1 MNSASI
7 RRSLVFYFSSEIFL
21 SLGVGFVTYAQPF
34 FYRQGGLSD
43 STIGLLFAVN
53 ALAGGVAALLFGSA
67 ADRVGASRVFKFSTL
82 TIALSYLLLSVTHS
96 LGAWVTASG
105 LSGLAGAMLMSTEN
119 VVLSSLTKGREMASV
134 LSKFVALYT
143 FIIGIGV
150 VTSGILSS
158 SIGYSATI
166 RIGAL
171 IALVSPVIRI
181 FVTAPDAKSER
192 LIRIPS
198 GRIWAMSLFAMLF
211 GLSLSFFNP
220 FATLVLHGTFG
231 LSDSSTALISSISLF
246 MMSFGSF
253 LVSALVRRFRQQRT
267 LFFTFVAS
275 AVMTLVMILPGNAG
289 GFTAFY
295 LGRTVLTSVP
305 GSIVDAM
312 FLQLTHETEYVQMF
326 GVRVFGTNVGNA
338 AGSYSG
344 GLFLSHSGVAWM
356 LGLSAL
362 GLVLTY
368 IYLLW
373 LIKRLHSVRVNVRMD
388 GEETGLEG

>member
-1 MNSASI
+1 MNPRSI
-7 RRSLVFYFSSEIFL
+7 RRSLVFYFSSEVFL
-21 SLGVGFVTYAQPF
+21 SLGIGFIIYVQPF

-53 ALAGGVAALLFGSA
+53 ALAGGLAALLFGSA
-67 ADRVGASRVFKFSTL
+67 ADRIGASRVFKVSTL
-82 TIALSYLLLSVTHS
+82 AIALSYLLLSATHS
-96 LGAWVTASG
+96 LTAWATASA

-119 VVLSSLTKGREMASV
+119 VVLSSLTKGHEMASV

-158 SIGYSATI
+158 SIGYPATL

-171 IALVSPVIRI
+171 IALVAPLIRI
-181 FVTAPDAKSER
+181 FVKAPDAKSER

-198 GRIWAMSLFAMLF
+198 KRIWAMSLFAMLF
-211 GLSLSFFNP
+211 GLSLSLFNP
-220 FATLVLHGTFG
+220 FATLVLHGTFR
-231 LSDSSTALISSISLF
+231 LSDSSTALISSISIF
-246 MMSFGSF
+246 MMSFGSL
-253 LVSALVRRFRQQRT
+253 LVSALVRRFRRERT
-267 LFFTFVAS
+267 LFYTFMAS
-275 AVMTLVMILPGNAG
+275 IGMTLLMILPGSGA

-338 AGSYSG
+338 AGSYGG
-344 GLFLSHSGVAWM
+344 GLFLSHSAIAWM

-362 GLVLTY
+362 GLIVTY
-368 IYLLW
+368 LYLLW
-373 LIKRLHSVRVNVRMD
+373 LIKRLHSARQNLHND
-388 GEETGLEG
+388 GAGMGLEG